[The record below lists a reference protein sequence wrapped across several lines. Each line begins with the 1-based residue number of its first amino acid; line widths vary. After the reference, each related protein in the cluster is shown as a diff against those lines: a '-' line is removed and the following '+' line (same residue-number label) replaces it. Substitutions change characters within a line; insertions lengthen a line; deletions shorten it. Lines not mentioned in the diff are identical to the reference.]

1 MIRNKKQD
9 YVLAYKQPASTTYKG
24 WEEEALPIGNGS
36 LGAKIFGLIGA
47 ERIQFNEKS
56 LWSGGPLPDSSD
68 YQGGN
73 LQDQYVFLAEIRQ
86 ALEKRDY
93 NTAKELAEQHLVG
106 PKTSQYGTYLSF
118 GDIHIEFSNQGKT
131 FSQVTDYQRQLNI
144 SKALA
149 TTSYVYKGTRFE
161 REAFVS
167 FPDDLLVQ
175 RFTKEGAETLNFT
188 MKLSLTRDLASD
200 GKYEQEKSDYKECQ
214 LDISPSHILM
224 KGRVKDNDLRFASYL
239 AWETDGDIRVW
250 SDKIQISGASY
261 ANLFLAAKTDFAQ
274 NPASNYRKKI
284 DLEQQ
289 VKDLVEIAKEKGYT
303 RLKSRHIEDY
313 QALFQRVQLDL
324 EADVDASTTDDLL
337 KNYMPQEGQALEEL
351 FFQYG
356 RYLLISS
363 SRDCP
368 DALPA
373 NLQGVWNAVDNPPW
387 NSDYHLNINL
397 QMNYWPAYVTNLLET
412 AFPVINYIDD
422 LRVYG
427 RLAAARYAGIVSQEG
442 EENGWLV
449 HTQATPFGWTAPG
462 WDYYWGWSPA
472 ANAWMMQTVYE
483 AYSFYRDQ
491 DYLREKIYPMLKE
504 TVRFWNDFLH
514 EDQQAQRW
522 VSSPSYSPE
531 HGPISIGNTYD
542 QSLIWQLFHDFIQA
556 AQELGLDED
565 LLAEVKEK
573 FDLLNP
579 LQITQSGRIR
589 EWYEEEEQHFQNEK
603 VEAQHRHASH
613 LVGLYPG
620 NLFSHKGQEY
630 LDAARASLNDRGDGG
645 TGWSKANKINLWARL
660 GDGNRA
666 HKLLAEQL
674 KSSTLP
680 NLWCSHPPFQ
690 IDGNFGASSGMAEM
704 LLQSHTAYLVPLAAL
719 PDAWSTGSVSGLMA
733 RGHFE
738 VSMRWADKKLLQLT
752 ILSRS
757 GGDLRVSYPDIEKSV
772 IEVNQEKIKA
782 KCMGK
787 DCISV
792 ATAEGDLV
800 QFYF

>member
-1 MIRNKKQD
+1 M
-9 YVLAYKQPASTTYKG
+9 
-24 WEEEALPIGNGS
+24 
-36 LGAKIFGLIGA
+36 
-47 ERIQFNEKS
+47 
-56 LWSGGPLPDSSD
+56 
-68 YQGGN
+68 
-73 LQDQYVFLAEIRQ
+73 
-86 ALEKRDY
+86 
-93 NTAKELAEQHLVG
+93 
-106 PKTSQYGTYLSF
+106 
-118 GDIHIEFSNQGKT
+118 
-131 FSQVTDYQRQLNI
+131 
-144 SKALA
+144 
-149 TTSYVYKGTRFE
+149 
-161 REAFVS
+161 
-167 FPDDLLVQ
+167 
-175 RFTKEGAETLNFT
+175 
-188 MKLSLTRDLASD
+188 
-200 GKYEQEKSDYKECQ
+200 
-214 LDISPSHILM
+214 
-224 KGRVKDNDLRFASYL
+224 
-239 AWETDGDIRVW
+239 
-250 SDKIQISGASY
+250 
-261 ANLFLAAKTDFAQ
+261 
-274 NPASNYRKKI
+274 
-284 DLEQQ
+284 
-289 VKDLVEIAKEKGYT
+289 
-303 RLKSRHIEDY
+303 
-313 QALFQRVQLDL
+313 
-324 EADVDASTTDDLL
+324 
-337 KNYMPQEGQALEEL
+337 EEL

-427 RLAAARYAGIVSQEG
+427 RIAAARYAGIVSQKG

-483 AYSFYRDQ
+483 AYLFYRDQ
-491 DYLREKIYPMLKE
+491 DYLREKIYPMLRE
-504 TVRFWNDFLH
+504 TVRFWNGFLH

-556 AQELGLDED
+556 AQELGLDGD
-565 LLAEVKEK
+565 LLTEVKEK
-573 FDLLNP
+573 FYLLNP

-589 EWYEEEEQHFQNEK
+589 EWYEEEEQYFQKEK
-603 VEAQHRHASH
+603 EEAQHRHASH

-620 NLFSHKGQEY
+620 NLFSYKGQEY
-630 LDAARASLNDRGDGG
+630 LVAARASLNDRGDGG

-690 IDGNFGASSGMAEM
+690 IDGNFGATSGMAEM

-738 VSMRWADKKLLQLT
+738 VSMSWADKKLLQLT

-757 GGDLRVSYPDIEKSV
+757 GGDLRVTYPGIEKSV
-772 IEVNQEKIKA
+772 IEMNQEKA
-782 KCMGK
+782 EVKCMGK

>member
-1 MIRNKKQD
+1 
-9 YVLAYKQPASTTYKG
+9 
-24 WEEEALPIGNGS
+24 
-36 LGAKIFGLIGA
+36 
-47 ERIQFNEKS
+47 
-56 LWSGGPLPDSSD
+56 
-68 YQGGN
+68 
-73 LQDQYVFLAEIRQ
+73 
-86 ALEKRDY
+86 
-93 NTAKELAEQHLVG
+93 
-106 PKTSQYGTYLSF
+106 
-118 GDIHIEFSNQGKT
+118 
-131 FSQVTDYQRQLNI
+131 
-144 SKALA
+144 
-149 TTSYVYKGTRFE
+149 
-161 REAFVS
+161 
-167 FPDDLLVQ
+167 
-175 RFTKEGAETLNFT
+175 
-188 MKLSLTRDLASD
+188 
-200 GKYEQEKSDYKECQ
+200 
-214 LDISPSHILM
+214 
-224 KGRVKDNDLRFASYL
+224 
-239 AWETDGDIRVW
+239 
-250 SDKIQISGASY
+250 
-261 ANLFLAAKTDFAQ
+261 
-274 NPASNYRKKI
+274 
-284 DLEQQ
+284 
-289 VKDLVEIAKEKGYT
+289 
-303 RLKSRHIEDY
+303 
-313 QALFQRVQLDL
+313 
-324 EADVDASTTDDLL
+324 
-337 KNYMPQEGQALEEL
+337 
-351 FFQYG
+351 
-356 RYLLISS
+356 
-363 SRDCP
+363 
-368 DALPA
+368 
-373 NLQGVWNAVDNPPW
+373 
-387 NSDYHLNINL
+387 
-397 QMNYWPAYVTNLLET
+397 MNYWPAYVTNLLET

-427 RLAAARYAGIVSQEG
+427 RLAAARYAGIVSQKG

-491 DYLREKIYPMLKE
+491 DYLREKIYPMLRE

-514 EDQQAQRW
+514 EDRQAQRW

-556 AQELGLDED
+556 AQELELDAD
-565 LLAEVKEK
+565 LLTEVKEK

-579 LQITQSGRIR
+579 LQINQSGRIR

-620 NLFSHKGQEY
+620 NLFSYKGQEY
-630 LDAARASLNDRGDGG
+630 LEAARASLNDRGDGG

-674 KSSTLP
+674 KTSTLP

-719 PDAWSTGSVSGLMA
+719 PDAWSTGSVSGLVA

-738 VSMRWADKKLLQLT
+738 VSMSWADKKLLQLI

-757 GGDLRVSYPDIEKSV
+757 GGDLRVSYPGIEKSV
-772 IEVNQEKIKA
+772 IEVNQEKA
-782 KCMGK
+782 KVKCIEK

-800 QFYF
+800 QFSF